1 MDVTRR
7 LYEEDAYL
15 RAFDAR
21 VVRCVQDEK
30 GYRIQLDQTCFY
42 PEGGGQPGDRGT
54 LLSGSLSLS
63 VFDTQVD
70 EAGTVW
76 HLAEGPLREGD
87 GVRGQIDWDRRFDH
101 MQQHAGEHILAGC
114 LWELEKGYTHGLH
127 IGAAFSSIDATMPG
141 GATRL
146 PEERLRAI
154 ELLANARAQSD
165 APMRAWFPGEEE
177 LRALPLR
184 KAPAVTERVRV
195 VSAGDFEMVACGGTH
210 PRSTGQIGPIT
221 ILSAEPA
228 RGKMRLS
235 FVCGMR
241 AVRHARDTLRA
252 AQQAAR
258 LLSSPVEDLPEAVQ
272 RLKDEGAHLSMQIKT
287 MEKQR
292 MLLEAERL
300 KGKAEPLPG
309 GGSLV
314 FAALEGA
321 GRDALTALGQALAG
335 EPGMVALLQ
344 SKGPQGYSLLFCRH
358 PEAPGDMAR
367 LMREAGARG
376 GGKPDFAQ
384 GSAAGDGALP
394 LARRILLG
402 ERGDPRGG
410 LD

>member
-127 IGAAFSSIDATMPG
+127 IGAAFSSIDATMARRGHPAAG
-141 GATRL
+141 REAAGHRAVGERPRIGRAHARL
-146 PEERLRAI
+146 V
-154 ELLANARAQSD
+154 
-165 APMRAWFPGEEE
+165 PGEEE

-195 VSAGDFEMVACGGTH
+195 VSAG
-210 PRSTGQIGPIT
+210 
-221 ILSAEPA
+221 ILRWWPA
-228 RGKMRLS
+228 
-235 FVCGMR
+235 
-241 AVRHARDTLRA
+241 A
-252 AQQAAR
+252 APTPA
-258 LLSSPVEDLPEAVQ
+258 
-272 RLKDEGAHLSMQIKT
+272 
-287 MEKQR
+287 
-292 MLLEAERL
+292 
-300 KGKAEPLPG
+300 
-309 GGSLV
+309 
-314 FAALEGA
+314 
-321 GRDALTALGQALAG
+321 
-335 EPGMVALLQ
+335 
-344 SKGPQGYSLLFCRH
+344 
-358 PEAPGDMAR
+358 APGRSAPSPSS
-367 LMREAGARG
+367 APSPPGARCASASSAG
-376 GGKPDFAQ
+376 CGRCAMPATPSAPPSRRQ
-384 GSAAGDGALP
+384 GCCQ
-394 LARRILLG
+394 ARWRTCRRRCSG
-402 ERGDPRGG
+402 
-410 LD
+410 